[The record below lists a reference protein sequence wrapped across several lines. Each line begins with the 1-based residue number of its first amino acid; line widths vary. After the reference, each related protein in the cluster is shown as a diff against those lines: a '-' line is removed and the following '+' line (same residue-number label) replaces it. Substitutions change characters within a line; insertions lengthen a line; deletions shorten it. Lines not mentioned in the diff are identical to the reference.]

1 MCCFKGFL
9 NVLKS
14 TEVSQHY
21 TQGKNKQLLLNL
33 SLLPQISVPG
43 HQSGD
48 RAVGWCGIKESIT
61 LFVLMDTIKDASCVP
76 NPLLFLRPS
85 LREKHF
91 NISLLRKSEGAGCVQ
106 SGEVMTEGG
115 P

>member
-21 TQGKNKQLLLNL
+21 TQGKNKQLLLHL

-48 RAVGWCGIKESIT
+48 RAVGWWGIKESIT
-61 LFVLMDTIKDASCVP
+61 LLVLMDTIKDVSCVP
-76 NPLLFLRPS
+76 GAKSTSVPETKPQRKTLQHLPFE
-85 LREKHF
+85 EK
-91 NISLLRKSEGAGCVQ
+91 
-106 SGEVMTEGG
+106 
-115 P
+115 